1 MEDSIRLRHAEKE
14 DWDEI
19 SALIFH
25 STNAWYQANRGH
37 DIFTGEP
44 AATRLFCEV
53 YEDLDPGRCVLAVD
67 EETSRIAGSCFY
79 HPRETHVSLGIM
91 NAHPDFAGRGVA
103 RRLLAYILDFAR
115 GESKDVRLV
124 SSAMNLDS
132 FSLYNRAGFK
142 PFAVYQ
148 DMILDVPAEGIRIDC
163 PQAKRVRDARLEDV
177 PAMVELEHEVAGLR
191 RGSDF
196 EYFIRNEKGYWHMSV
211 IEGEEGRLDGFLASI
226 CHPASSLLGPGCMRS
241 DQDAIALIQ
250 TELDVRKGK
259 TMVWLVPS
267 DRGEIVQAMYRLKA
281 KNCEL
286 HLGQSTGEVAP
297 VKGISMP
304 TFMPETA

>member
-1 MEDSIRLRHAEKE
+1 MDGSITLRHALRK

-19 SALIFH
+19 SALIYH
-25 STNAWYQANRGH
+25 STNAWYRTNRGH

-44 AATRLFCEV
+44 EVARLFCEV
-53 YEDLDPGRCVLAVD
+53 YEDLDPGRCILAV
-67 EETSRIAGSCFY
+67 EEESGRIAGSCFY

-91 NAHPDFAGRGVA
+91 NAHPDFAGMGIA
-103 RRLLAYILDFAR
+103 RRLLAYILELAR
-115 GESKDVRLV
+115 GQGKEVRLV

-132 FSLYNRAGFK
+132 FSLYNRAGFL

-148 DMILDVPAEGIRIDC
+148 DMILDVPAEGIQVEFPNGKRIREAC
-163 PQAKRVRDARLEDV
+163 LGDV
-177 PAMVELEHEVAGLR
+177 PALVELEFEVAGLK

-196 EYFIRNEKGYWHMSV
+196 EYFIRNAKGYWHMSV
-211 IEGEEGRLDGFLASI
+211 IESGGGRLEGFLASI
-226 CHPASSLLGPGCMRS
+226 CHPASCLLGPGCMRS
-241 DQDAIALIQ
+241 DEDAVALIQ
-250 TELDVRKGK
+250 TELNARKGK

-267 DRGEIVQAMYRLKA
+267 DRPDIIKAMYALKA

-286 HLGQSTGEVAP
+286 HLGQSTGVVAAA
-297 VKGISMP
+297 KGVSMP